1 MNSAA
6 TLAVFA
12 LAMALSGSL
21 PGVALAA
28 DAPPSGGT
36 ATSATG
42 TAGSTAST
50 ASGKVDSTATTAT
63 GLGGSATPKALSPTP
78 GRSVSS
84 NGPECVA
91 GSTAGPCSGGGNGVV
106 SKP

>member
-1 MNSAA
+1 MRLNPAA

-21 PGVALAA
+21 PAVGLAA
-28 DAPPSGGT
+28 DAPASGGS

-42 TAGSTAST
+42 SAGSTAST

-63 GLGGSATPKALSPTP
+63 GLGGSATPNALSPTP
-78 GRSVSS
+78 GRPVGS

-91 GSTAGPCSGGGNGVV
+91 GSTAGPCSGEGNGMV
-106 SKP
+106 